1 MTSRRCCGSVAAIPR
16 RSWPEPVAFS
26 QSDKDSLLSSI
37 DSQRRVVSGMRP
49 SGRLH
54 LGHYHGVLKN
64 WTRLQ
69 HEYECYFCIVDW
81 HALTTDY
88 EATGAIAQHVMD
100 MAVDWLAAG
109 VSPSSATLFIQSHVP
124 EHAELHLLLSMICP
138 LGWLERVPSYKEL
151 QQHLQHKELDT
162 YGFLG
167 YPLLQA
173 ADILLYRAG
182 LVPVGADQLPHIEF
196 ARDVARRF
204 NHLYGREA
212 DFEDK
217 AEAAIRKL
225 GKKTAKLYASLRKS
239 YQEQGDVEALGTA
252 RAIIKE
258 QQTVTLGDQER
269 LYGYL
274 EGCGKLLLP
283 EPQALLGDAPRI
295 SGLDGGKMAK
305 SNSNAIF
312 LRDSPDEIA
321 EKIRRM
327 PTDPARGHRQD
338 PGEPTRCPVW
348 QMHLTHSDEAVRQW
362 AEQGCRSAGI
372 GCLECK
378 APLIDAIRAELAP
391 LQERALDYEQN
402 PDLVRSILADG
413 AERARDEARETL
425 VEVRQAMGLGYR

>member
-1 MTSRRCCGSVAAIPR
+1 MSNNRI
-16 RSWPEPVAFS
+16 
-26 QSDKDSLLSSI
+26 
-37 DSQRRVVSGMRP
+37 VSGMRP
-49 SGRLH
+49 TGKLH

-88 EATGAIAQHVMD
+88 EASGAIAQHVMD

-217 AEAAIRKL
+217 AEAAIRRL
-225 GKKTAKLYASLRKS
+225 GKKTAKLYTSLRKS

-258 QQTVTLGDQER
+258 QQTITLSDQER

-283 EPQALLGDAPRI
+283 EPQALLSDAPKI

-312 LRDSPDEIA
+312 LRDTSEEVA

-348 QMHLTHSDEAVRQW
+348 QMHVTHSDEAVRQW

-378 APLIDAIRAELAP
+378 APLIDAIRTELAP

-402 PDLVRSILADG
+402 TDLVRSILADG

>member
-1 MTSRRCCGSVAAIPR
+1 M
-16 RSWPEPVAFS
+16 
-26 QSDKDSLLSSI
+26 SSI

-54 LGHYHGVLKN
+54 LGHYHGVLKS

-88 EATGAIAQHVMD
+88 EASGAIAQHVMD

-217 AEAAIRKL
+217 AEAAIRRL
-225 GKKTAKLYASLRKS
+225 GKKTAKLYTSLRKS

-258 QQTVTLGDQER
+258 QQTITLSDQER

-283 EPQALLGDAPRI
+283 EPQALLSDAPKI

-312 LRDSPDEIA
+312 LRDTSEEVA

-348 QMHLTHSDEAVRQW
+348 QMHVTHSDEAVRQW

-402 PDLVRSILADG
+402 TDLVRSILADG

-425 VEVRQAMGLGYR
+425 AEVRQAMGLGYR

>member
-1 MTSRRCCGSVAAIPR
+1 M
-16 RSWPEPVAFS
+16 
-26 QSDKDSLLSSI
+26 

-64 WTRLQ
+64 WVRLQ
-69 HEYECYFCIVDW
+69 HEYECFFCIVDW

-88 EATGAIAQHVMD
+88 ENSGEISQNIMD

-109 VSPSSATLFIQSHVP
+109 VSPSSATLFIQSQVP

-151 QQHLQHKELDT
+151 RQSLQHKDLDT

-182 LVPVGADQLPHIEF
+182 QVPVGADQLPHIEF

-204 NHLYGREA
+204 NHLYGRED

-225 GKKTAKLYASLRKS
+225 GKKTSKLYVSLRKS
-239 YQEQGDVEALGTA
+239 YQEQGDVEALNTA
-252 RAIIKE
+252 RAVIKE
-258 QQTVTLGDQER
+258 QQTITIGDQER

-283 EPQALLGDAPRI
+283 EPQALLGESPKI

-305 SNSNAIF
+305 SNSNAIY
-312 LRDSPDEIA
+312 LRDTPNEIE

-327 PTDPARGHRQD
+327 PTDPARVHRDD

-348 QMHLTHSDEAVRQW
+348 QMHLVHSEDAVCQW

-372 GCLECK
+372 GCVECK
-378 APLIDAIRAELAP
+378 GPLIDAIKADLAP

-402 PDLVRSILADG
+402 PDLVRSILAEG
-413 AERARDEARETL
+413 AEHARDEARETL
-425 VEVRQAMGLGYR
+425 IEVRQAMGLNHR

>member
-1 MTSRRCCGSVAAIPR
+1 M
-16 RSWPEPVAFS
+16 
-26 QSDKDSLLSSI
+26 

-64 WTRLQ
+64 WVRLQ
-69 HEYECYFCIVDW
+69 HEYECFFCIVDW

-88 EATGAIAQHVMD
+88 ENSGEISQNIMD

-109 VSPSSATLFIQSHVP
+109 VSPSSATLFIQSQVP

-151 QQHLQHKELDT
+151 RQSLQHKDLDT

-182 LVPVGADQLPHIEF
+182 QVPVGADQLPHIEF

-204 NHLYGREA
+204 NHLYGRED

-225 GKKTAKLYASLRKS
+225 GKKTSKLYVSLRKS
-239 YQEQGDVEALGTA
+239 YREQGDVDALNTA
-252 RAIIKE
+252 RAVIKE
-258 QQTVTLGDQER
+258 QQTITIGDQER

-283 EPQALLGDAPRI
+283 EPQALLGESPKI

-305 SNSNAIF
+305 SNSNAIY
-312 LRDSPDEIA
+312 LRDTPNEIE

-327 PTDPARGHRQD
+327 PTDPARVHRDD

-348 QMHLTHSDEAVRQW
+348 QMHLVHSEDAVCQW

-372 GCLECK
+372 GCVECK
-378 APLIDAIRAELAP
+378 GPLIDAIKADLAP

-402 PDLVRSILADG
+402 PDLVRSILAEG
-413 AERARDEARETL
+413 AEHARDEARETL
-425 VEVRQAMGLGYR
+425 IEVRQAMGLNHR

>member
-1 MTSRRCCGSVAAIPR
+1 M
-16 RSWPEPVAFS
+16 
-26 QSDKDSLLSSI
+26 

-49 SGRLH
+49 TGRLH

-64 WTRLQ
+64 WVRLQ
-69 HEYECYFCIVDW
+69 HEYECFFCIVDW

-88 EATGAIAQHVMD
+88 ECSGKISQNVMD

-109 VSPSSATLFIQSHVP
+109 VSPSSATLFIQSQVP

-151 QQHLQHKELDT
+151 QQSLQDKNLDT

-225 GKKTAKLYASLRKS
+225 GKKTSKLYVSLRKS
-239 YQEQGDVEALGTA
+239 YQEQGDVEALSTA
-252 RAIIKE
+252 RALIKE
-258 QQTVTLGDQER
+258 QQTITIGDQER
-269 LYGYL
+269 LFGYL

-283 EPQALLGDAPRI
+283 EPQALLGESPKL

-305 SNSNAIF
+305 SNSNAIY
-312 LRDSPDEIA
+312 LRDTPNEIE

-327 PTDPARGHRQD
+327 PTDPARVHRSD

-348 QMHLTHSDEAVRQW
+348 QMHQAHSEEAVCQW

-378 APLIDAIRAELAP
+378 APLIDSIKADLAP

-402 PDLVRSILADG
+402 PDLVRSILAEG
-413 AERARDEARETL
+413 AEHARDEARETL
-425 VEVRQAMGLGYR
+425 IDVRQAMGLNYR

>member
-1 MTSRRCCGSVAAIPR
+1 
-16 RSWPEPVAFS
+16 
-26 QSDKDSLLSSI
+26 
-37 DSQRRVVSGMRP
+37 MRP

-88 EATGAIAQHVMD
+88 EASGAIAQHVMD

-217 AEAAIRKL
+217 AEAAIRRL
-225 GKKTAKLYASLRKS
+225 GKKTAKLYTSLRKS

-258 QQTVTLGDQER
+258 QQTITLSDQER

-283 EPQALLGDAPRI
+283 EPQALLSDAPKI

-312 LRDSPDEIA
+312 LRDTSEEVA

-348 QMHLTHSDEAVRQW
+348 QMHVTHSDEAVRQW

-402 PDLVRSILADG
+402 TDLVRSILADG

>member
-1 MTSRRCCGSVAAIPR
+1 M
-16 RSWPEPVAFS
+16 
-26 QSDKDSLLSSI
+26 SSI

>member
-1 MTSRRCCGSVAAIPR
+1 M
-16 RSWPEPVAFS
+16 
-26 QSDKDSLLSSI
+26 SSI

-217 AEAAIRKL
+217 AEAAIRRL
-225 GKKTAKLYASLRKS
+225 GKKTAKLYTSLRKS

-258 QQTVTLGDQER
+258 QQTITLSDQER

-283 EPQALLGDAPRI
+283 EPQALLGDAPKI

-312 LRDSPDEIA
+312 LRDTSEEVA

-348 QMHLTHSDEAVRQW
+348 QMHVTHSDEAVRQW